1 MPKPPRRF
9 PIPWTPLQF
18 ALVIVGGWLALI
30 SGPRSVLADPSD
42 GTRIRVA
49 SVPRDSAEVSEF
61 LLVPYVGACVNTPPP
76 PHKQLVYVQMEK
88 GLRVPVSFWDPVW
101 IHGTLTVDETTN
113 LYGSVSFKMAGNSI
127 TPYEW

>member
-18 ALVIVGGWLALI
+18 ALVIMGGWFALI

-61 LLVPYVGACVNTPPP
+61 LLMPYVEACVHTPPP
-76 PHKQLVYVQMEK
+76 PPNQLVYVQMEK
-88 GLRVPVSFWDPVW
+88 DLRVPVSFWDPIQTKHTLSL
-101 IHGTLTVDETTN
+101 IHISEPTR
-113 LYGSVSFKMAGNSI
+113 
-127 TPYEW
+127 PY